1 MSRMSAALIAACF
14 LICSSPAFAATTG
27 FVRGT
32 VTLKD
37 KPQPGATV
45 TLTGEGSRLTTT
57 TNASGGF
64 TFPQVQFGNYRLTAH
79 ETGVPDRTIDVTVTS
94 DSVITADLSLDQLK
108 EIANTTVTAHA
119 GVGGNPV
126 SVNTMQKSQINASPN
141 RDDLNR
147 LIETMPRI
155 VRFSYD
161 EPVANG
167 FHGVTYEIDGAP
179 LPLATSS
186 NFGQIIDPKVLDSL
200 EVYTGAFPAEYG
212 GSRMG
217 ALVNL
222 VSTRLSDQ
230 APGSYGSF
238 SVGAGNY
245 AQSLV
250 SLDELERFKN
260 SELYLS
266 LNTQRNARGLDAPT
280 YAPIHDESSLG
291 DQFLRYIAQM
301 GPRQT
306 LAVDLSNQINQF
318 QIPINTDPNNPI
330 DPIFSPASTD
340 DVQREYDRFINV
352 NYTATSKDGNGIFQ
366 FIPWVRYTRIAYD
379 GDLGNDVLALAPN
392 PSFGDPTMPNA
403 PLYANQ
409 IGLQQDRR
417 ASYIGARVSEFRAS
431 EHHAW
436 KVGVDVQRE
445 NFNATQTFA
454 CDTPDCNPA
463 PSTPPPAPPAPG
475 YYSTSTAQSQ
485 PGTLFSAYA
494 EDKWQPYQN
503 LAFNYGLRFDHSTG
517 YVSGWMLEPR
527 IGANLSDDSGRNIIH
542 AYYGRMYAAPQL
554 EDVRQDCVL
563 LSGCSSEPVYDL
575 QPQRDAYFELGL
587 AHVFGGN
594 LRGYI
599 NAFRRTVTNV
609 LDTTQFLNTPLFAVF
624 NNAIGYDSGVEL
636 RLQNQ
641 MRNGDSWFL
650 TTTVSGAYAGGISG
664 STFLFPT
671 NVNGDLSLTSPAQLS
686 PEDHDQTVA
695 ATVSYTHRMGQDR
708 SWYVTLEPQYGTGYP
723 VAFQNVNGA
732 QFSGRLPTHTTV
744 NLSLGKDPV
753 KHAIGFN
760 LDVDNLL
767 NHQYIIKIANGFNTT
782 QVSTG
787 RSFLLRFTQPF

>member
-1 MSRMSAALIAACF
+1 MSRISAAALAACF
-14 LICSSPAFAATTG
+14 LICSAPAFAATTG
-27 FVRGT
+27 LVRGT
-32 VTLKD
+32 VSLSD
-37 KPQPGATV
+37 VPQANAAV
-45 TLTGEGSRLTTT
+45 TLTGEGSRFTATTDK
-57 TNASGGF
+57 SGGF
-64 TFPQVQFGNYRLTAH
+64 IFPQVPFGNYRLTVH
-79 ETGVPDRTIDVTVTS
+79 EQGLTDRTIDVTVTS
-94 DSVITADLSLDQLK
+94 NSVITANVSMDQLK
-108 EIANTTVTAHA
+108 EIAHSTVTAHA
-119 GVGGNPV
+119 GAGGNPV
-126 SVNTMQKSQINASPN
+126 SVNTMQKSQIDTSPN

-147 LIETMPRI
+147 LIETMPGI

-167 FHGVTYEIDGAP
+167 FHGITYEIDGAP

-230 APGSYGSF
+230 APGSYGNV

-250 SLDELERFKN
+250 SLDDLERFKT

-280 YAPIHDESSLG
+280 YTPIHDDSSLG
-291 DQFLRYIAQM
+291 DEFLRYIVQM
-301 GPRQT
+301 GTRQT
-306 LAVDLSNQINQF
+306 LAVDLSNQLNQF

-330 DPIFSPASTD
+330 DPIFAPAGTD
-340 DVQREYDRFINV
+340 DVQREYDSFV
-352 NYTATSKDGNGIFQ
+352 NLNYSVTSKDGNGVFQ
-366 FIPWVRYTRIAYD
+366 FIPWARWTRIAYE

-392 PSFGDPTMPNA
+392 TQFGDPTTPDA
-403 PLYANQ
+403 PFYANQ
-409 IGLQQDRR
+409 IGLQQDRN
-417 ASYIGARVSEFRAS
+417 ANYIGARISDFRATA
-431 EHHAW
+431 HHAW
-436 KVGVDVQRE
+436 KVGIDAQRE
-445 NFNATQTFA
+445 NFNATQTFG
-454 CDTPDCNPA
+454 CYTPDCNPA

-475 YYSTSTAQSQ
+475 YYAISTSQAQ
-485 PGTLFSAYA
+485 PGTLIGIYA
-494 EDKWQPYQN
+494 QDKWQPYQN
-503 LAFNYGLRFDHSTG
+503 LAFNYGLRYDHSTG
-517 YVSGWMLEPR
+517 YVGGSMLEPR
-527 IGANLSDDSGRNIIH
+527 IGANLSDDSGRNVLH

-563 LSGCSSEPVYDL
+563 LNGCSGEPVYDL

-587 AHVFGGN
+587 EHVFGGN
-594 LRGYI
+594 FRGYI
-599 NAFRRTVTNV
+599 NTFRRTVTNV
-609 LDTTQFLNTPLFAVF
+609 LDTTQFLNTPLFAVY

-641 MRNGDSWFL
+641 MSSGDSWFL
-650 TTTVSGAYAGGISG
+650 TTTVSGSYAGGISG

-671 NVNGDLSLTSPAQLS
+671 SVNGDLPLTSPAQLS

-695 ATVSYTHRMGQDR
+695 STLAYTHRMGADR
-708 SWYVTLEPQYGTGYP
+708 SWYGTLQTNYGTGYP
-723 VAFQNVNGA
+723 VAFQNVSGA
-732 QFSGRLPTHTTV
+732 QYSGRLPSHTTLD
-744 NLSLGKDPV
+744 LSLGKDPT
-753 KHAIGFN
+753 KRAIGFN
-760 LDVDNLL
+760 LDVQNLL

-782 QVSTG
+782 QISTG

>member
-1 MSRMSAALIAACF
+1 MFRMSAAVLAACF
-14 LICSSPAFAATTG
+14 LICSAPAFAATTG
-27 FVRGT
+27 LVRGT
-32 VTLKD
+32 VTLAG
-37 KPQPGATV
+37 KPQAGATA
-45 TLTGEGSRLTTT
+45 TLTGEGSKFTAT
-57 TNASGGF
+57 TNGAGSF
-64 TFPQVQFGNYRLTAH
+64 TFPQVPFGNYRLTIH
-79 ETGVPDRTIDVTVTS
+79 ENGAADRAMDVTVTS
-94 DSVITADLSLDQLK
+94 DAVVTANVALDQPK
-108 EIANTTVTAHA
+108 EIANTTVTASA
-119 GVGGNPV
+119 GAGGNPV
-126 SVNTMQKSQINASPN
+126 SVNTIQKSQIDTSPN

-147 LIETMPRI
+147 LIETLPGV

-161 EPVANG
+161 EPVAHG
-167 FHGVTYEIDGAP
+167 FHGLTYEIDGAP

-186 NFGQIIDPKVLDSL
+186 NFGQIIDPKLLDSL

-238 SVGAGNY
+238 SIGAGNY
-245 AQSLV
+245 ASSLV
-250 SLDELERFKN
+250 SLDELERFKT

-266 LNTQRNARGLDAPT
+266 LNTQRSARGLDTPT
-280 YAPIHDESSLG
+280 YTPIHDNSSLG
-291 DQFLRYIAQM
+291 DQFLRFIQQM

-306 LAVDLSNQINQF
+306 LAVDFSNQLNQF

-352 NYTATSKDGNGIFQ
+352 NYSLTSKDGNGVFQ

-379 GDLGNDVLALAPN
+379 GDLANDVLSLAPN

-403 PLYANQ
+403 PLNSNQ

-417 ASYIGARVSEFRAS
+417 ASYIGARISDFRATQ
-431 EHHAW
+431 HHAW
-436 KVGVDVQRE
+436 KVGLDAQRE
-445 NFNATQTFA
+445 NFSATQTFA
-454 CDTPDCNPA
+454 CYTPDCNPA

-475 YYSTSTAQSQ
+475 YYAVSSAQSQ
-485 PGTLFSAYA
+485 PGTLIGIYA

-503 LAFNYGLRFDHSTG
+503 LAVNYGVRYDHSTG
-517 YVSGWMLEPR
+517 YVGGDMIEPR
-527 IGANLSDDSGRNIIH
+527 IGVNLSDGGKNVIH
-542 AYYGRMYAAPQL
+542 AYYGRNYAAPQL

-563 LSGCSSEPVYDL
+563 LNGCSGQPVYDL
-575 QPQRDAYFELGL
+575 QPQRDAYVEMGL
-587 AHVFGGN
+587 AHTFGGN
-594 LRGYI
+594 LKGYI
-599 NAFRRTVTNV
+599 NVFRRTVTNV

-624 NNAIGYDSGVEL
+624 NNAIGIDNGVEL

-650 TTTVSGAYAGGISG
+650 TTTVSGSYAGGISG

-671 NVNGDLSLTSPAQLS
+671 DVNGGLPLTSPAQLS

-695 ATVSYTHRMGQDR
+695 STVSYTHRMGADR
-708 SWYVTLEPQYGTGYP
+708 SWYGTLETEYGTGYP

-732 QFSGRLPTHTTV
+732 QFSGRLPTHTTLD
-744 NLSLGKDPV
+744 LSLGKDPV
-753 KHAIGFN
+753 RHGLGFN
-760 LDVDNLL
+760 LDVSNLF

-782 QVSTG
+782 QIANG
-787 RSFLLRFTQPF
+787 RQFLFRITQPF

>member
-1 MSRMSAALIAACF
+1 MSRVSAAALAACF

-27 FVRGT
+27 LVRGT
-32 VTLKD
+32 VTLKA
-37 KPQPGATV
+37 KPQPGASV
-45 TLTGEGSRLTTT
+45 TLTGEGSRLTAT

-64 TFPQVQFGNYRLTAH
+64 TFPQVPFGNYRLTVH
-79 ETGVPDRTIDVTVTS
+79 ENGVADRTIDVTVTS
-94 DSVITADLSLDQLK
+94 DSVVNASVSLDQLT

-119 GVGGNPV
+119 GAGGNPV
-126 SVNTMQKSQINASPN
+126 SVNTMQKSQIDTSPN

-147 LIETMPRI
+147 LIETMPGI

-167 FHGVTYEIDGAP
+167 FHGIAYEIDGAP

-200 EVYTGAFPAEYG
+200 EVYTGSFPAEYG

-238 SVGAGNY
+238 SIGGGNY
-245 AQSLV
+245 AQSLA

-266 LNTQRNARGLDAPT
+266 LNTQRSARGLDAPT
-280 YAPIHDESSLG
+280 YSPIHDDSSMG
-291 DQFLRYIAQM
+291 DQFLRYLTQM

-318 QIPINTDPNNPI
+318 QIPINTDPNNPS
-330 DPIFSPASTD
+330 DPIFSPAGTD

-352 NYTATSKDGNGIFQ
+352 NYTLTSKDGNGVFQ
-366 FIPWVRYTRIAYD
+366 FIPWVRSTRIAYD

-392 PSFGDPTMPNA
+392 PQFGDPSTPDA

-409 IGLQQDRR
+409 IGLQQDRN
-417 ASYIGARVSEFRAS
+417 ANYIGARISDFRATT
-431 EHHAW
+431 HHAW
-436 KVGVDVQRE
+436 KVGIDAQRE
-445 NFNATQTFA
+445 TFNSTQTFA
-454 CDTPDCNPA
+454 CYTSDCNPA

-475 YYSTSTAQSQ
+475 YYTVATAQAQ
-485 PGTLFSAYA
+485 PGTLVGIYA
-494 EDKWQPYQN
+494 EDKWQPNQN
-503 LAFNYGLRFDHSTG
+503 LAFNYGLRYDHSTG
-517 YVSGWMLEPR
+517 YVGGDMLEPR
-527 IGANLSDDSGRNIIH
+527 IGVNLADDSGRNVIH

-554 EDVRQDCVL
+554 EDVRQDCIL
-563 LSGCSSEPVYDL
+563 LNGCAGEPVYDL
-575 QPQRDAYFELGL
+575 QPQRDAYFEMGL

-594 LRGYI
+594 LKGYV
-599 NAFRRTVTNV
+599 NVFRRSVTNV
-609 LDTTQFLNTPLFAVF
+609 LDTTQFLNTPLFAVY
-624 NNAIGYDSGVEL
+624 NNATGFDSGVDF

-641 MRNGDSWFL
+641 MRNGDSWFI
-650 TTTVSGAYAGGISG
+650 TTTVSGSYAGGISG
-664 STFLFPT
+664 STFLFPPS
-671 NVNGDLSLTSPAQLS
+671 DLDTGGLPITSPALLQ

-695 ATVSYTHRMGQDR
+695 GTYSYTHRMGKDR
-708 SWYVTLEPQYGTGYP
+708 TWYGTLEADYGTGYP
-723 VAFQNVNGA
+723 VEFQNGT
-732 QFSGRLPTHTTV
+732 GRLPSHTTLD
-744 NLSLGKDPV
+744 LSLGKDPV
-753 KHAIGFN
+753 KHGIGFN
-760 LDVDNLL
+760 LDVENLL